1 MRPWTQLTTGAP
13 AALTVPHAARA
24 GARALAALQGSECAT
39 LGSSTFHLFWDLG
52 ETFAEAG
59 LAIYVDAGAY
69 PIATWGIERA
79 AARGT
84 PVRRFAHH
92 DANALWNQ
100 LREEKRKLRP
110 IVVCDGFCP
119 GCGRPA
125 PLSAYLKITAQ
136 FGGWLVVDDT
146 QALGILGHSAG
157 GLRPYGEG
165 GGGMLRWSSI
175 SDPRLVVVASL
186 AKAFGAPLAALS
198 GSEKFVKRFE
208 ERSATRVHCSPPSL
222 AAIRAMERAL
232 AVNRACGDA
241 LRSNLAKR
249 VRHFRAR
256 LREAGLAAT
265 GGLFPVQTLATVR
278 GWEAPALHDRL
289 LRAGVSAVL
298 HQRHQGPGA
307 GISFLINGHHTFNE
321 IDQAVDVLAEAAADA
336 RPTATPRQLQ
346 HEQHLSAAE
355 SCRGFPADPIQ
366 TQRRST

>member
-1 MRPWTQLTTGAP
+1 MQLTTGTP
-13 AALTVPHAARA
+13 AALTVPQAARA
-24 GARALAALQGSECAT
+24 AAQTLAALQGTECAT
-39 LGSSTFHLFWDLG
+39 LGPSTFHLFWDLG
-52 ETFAEAG
+52 ETFMKTG
-59 LAIYVDAGAY
+59 SAIYVDAGAY

-84 PVRRFAHH
+84 LVRRFAHH
-92 DANALWNQ
+92 DANALWDQ
-100 LREEKRKLRP
+100 LRAEHGKLRP

-125 PLSAYLKITAQ
+125 PLSAYLEMAAR

-165 GGGMLRWSSI
+165 GGGMLRWSSL

-198 GSEKFVKRFE
+198 GSEEFVKRFE

-232 AVNRACGDA
+232 AVNRAWGDV

-256 LREAGLAAT
+256 LRETGLAAT
-265 GGLFPVQTLATVR
+265 GGLFPVQTLAPVR
-278 GWEAPALHDRL
+278 GWDAPALYDRL
-289 LRAGVSAVL
+289 IRAGVSALL

-307 GISFLINGHHTFNE
+307 RIGFLINGHHSFKE
-321 IDQAVDVLAEAAADA
+321 IDQAVDVLAEAAEDA
-336 RPTATPRQLQ
+336 RPTATPKQLPY
-346 HEQHLSAAE
+346 EQYGYGPNLCRAFSA
-355 SCRGFPADPIQ
+355 DLIQ
-366 TQRRST
+366 KQRRTT